1 MLGPVK
7 PLMAFRPLWGLI
19 FVTVIFAFVGE
30 VAGTI
35 WVSSVEDRF
44 HWNGPMIGLSVTCFG
59 VFHAATQGVLV
70 GPMGKWL
77 GPRESLLVSMAF
89 DGAAYVVM
97 GFATQ
102 GWMAFAIMPLFAIG
116 GTANPVLQSL
126 LSERVD
132 GDHQGALMGMLT
144 NLTSFVSI
152 FAPLTVSLI
161 FFASRSSFPGLV

>member
-1 MLGPVK
+1 
-7 PLMAFRPLWGLI
+7 MAFRPLWGLI

-132 GDHQGALMGMLT
+132 GDHQGALMGLLT
-144 NLTSFVSI
+144 SLTSFVSI